1 MTDHQK
7 NAIVNVIS
15 SQKFKKG
22 EIIVAE
28 GDPASSFYVI
38 KEGTV
43 SVLKGE
49 KEIRKMAKGDS
60 FGEQALYYK
69 TVRFCTV
76 KAETEVKCF
85 ALGREEA
92 TKILGDQVQ
101 LITFKNVMRWAFE
114 KSQKLKKLSNLQVE
128 KLLSFMNISQM
139 KKGEVVFKK
148 GEPIDRLIILIDGV
162 LKQVNN
168 EKAFSFIKGNFKEKF
183 KRRFGSERGVFWRGI
198 SGRED

>member
-1 MTDHQK
+1 
-7 NAIVNVIS
+7 VIS

-22 EIIVAE
+22 EAIVVE

-43 SVLKGE
+43 TVLKGD
-49 KEIRKMAKGDS
+49 KEIRKMGKGDS

-85 ALGREEA
+85 ALGREET

-128 KLLSFMNISQM
+128 KLLENMIITQM
-139 KKGEVVFKK
+139 KKGDTIFRK
-148 GEPIDRLIILIDGV
+148 GEPIDKFIIVIDGV
-162 LKQVNN
+162 LKQVL
-168 EKAFSFIKGNFKEKF
+168 KINFF
-183 KRRFGSERGVFWRGI
+183 F
-198 SGRED
+198 

>member
-43 SVLKGE
+43 SVLKGD

-114 KSQKLKKLSNLQVE
+114 KSPKLKKLSNLQVE

-139 KKGEVVFKK
+139 KKGEVVFRK
-148 GEPIDRLIILIDGV
+148 GDPIDRFIILIDGV
-162 LKQVNN
+162 VKQV
-168 EKAFSFIKGNFKEKF
+168 KF
-183 KRRFGSERGVFWRGI
+183 
-198 SGRED
+198 

>member
-1 MTDHQK
+1 
-7 NAIVNVIS
+7 VIS

-22 EIIVAE
+22 EAIVVE

-43 SVLKGE
+43 TVLKGD
-49 KEIRKMAKGDS
+49 KEIRKMGKGDS

-85 ALGREEA
+85 ALGREET

-101 LITFKNVMRWAFE
+101 LITFKNVMRWAFD
-114 KSQKLKKLSNLQVE
+114 KSQKLKKLSNFQVD
-128 KLLSFMNISQM
+128 KILALMNITQM
-139 KKGEVVFKK
+139 KKGDVVFKK
-148 GEPIDRLIILIDGV
+148 DEPIDKFLIMIDGS
-162 LKQVNN
+162 LKQV
-168 EKAFSFIKGNFKEKF
+168 KYFSIFQRFLINLYYVRKIQRNF
-183 KRRFGSERGVFWRGI
+183 
-198 SGRED
+198 

>member
-1 MTDHQK
+1 M
-7 NAIVNVIS
+7 IS

-38 KEGTV
+38 KDGTV
-43 SVLKGE
+43 SVLKGD
-49 KEIRKMAKGDS
+49 KEIRKMVKGDS

-85 ALGREEA
+85 ALGREE
-92 TKILGDQVQ
+92 TTRILGDQVQ

-114 KSQKLKKLSNLQVE
+114 KSPKLKKLSNLQVE
-128 KLLSFMNISQM
+128 KLLARMTITPV
-139 KKGEVVFKK
+139 KKDEVVFQK
-148 GEPIDRLIILIDGV
+148 GQVIDKFLIVIDGA
-162 LKQVNN
+162 LKQVC
-168 EKAFSFIKGNFKEKF
+168 KS
-183 KRRFGSERGVFWRGI
+183 
-198 SGRED
+198 

>member
-1 MTDHQK
+1 LTDQQK
-7 NAIVNVIS
+7 NAIANVIS
-15 SQKFKKG
+15 SQKFKKN

-43 SVLKGE
+43 SVLKGD
-49 KEIRKMAKGDS
+49 KEIRKMIKGDS

-85 ALGREEA
+85 ALGREE
-92 TKILGDQVQ
+92 TTRILGDQVQ

-128 KLLSFMNISQM
+128 KILAHMTINQM
-139 KKGEVVFKK
+139 KKGDIVFRK
-148 GEPIDRLIILIDGV
+148 GDPIDRFIVVIDGN
-162 LKQVNN
+162 LKQVKN
-168 EKAFSFIKGNFKEKF
+168 
-183 KRRFGSERGVFWRGI
+183 
-198 SGRED
+198 